1 MFKVSIV
8 IRAYNEAKNLPNL
21 FYGIKQQ
28 TIKPD
33 EIILVDSES
42 ADDTVNIARD
52 HKCKILT
59 ISKQDFTFG
68 RSLNLGCK
76 KASSDI
82 IVICSAHCFPKK
94 KDWIEQLIAP
104 FNWKKNIGMTYGKQ
118 RGLEQSNFS
127 EKQLFHQ
134 LFPSIY
140 PNKLEFFS
148 NNANSAILKK
158 VYDEVE
164 FDETLTGCED
174 IDFSKKIAKRNY
186 KTLYCPKATIL
197 HLHNETFGQIINR
210 YYREMI
216 ALQKILPNFYI
227 PRRSIFQ
234 YISNLG
240 SDLTTMVRK
249 KTFNFKT
256 IEEILKFRTAMVLGI
271 LKARSK
277 KEITCPKQF
286 KEIYFNNNS
295 NNNYN
300 NNVKDENLT
309 IHYKLFS

>member
-1 MFKVSIV
+1 MFKTSIV
-8 IRAYNEAKNLPNL
+8 VRAYNEAEHLPSL
-21 FYGIKQQ
+21 FHGIKQQ
-28 TIKPD
+28 TVQPD

-42 ADDTVNIARD
+42 TDNTVNIAKEHD
-52 HKCKILT
+52 CTILT
-59 ISKQDFTFG
+59 IPKQDFTFG

-76 KASSDI
+76 HANGDI

-94 KDWIEQLIAP
+94 RDWIEQLIAP
-104 FNWKKNIGMTYGKQ
+104 FKLKKNIGMTYGKQ

-127 EKQLFHQ
+127 EKQLFYQ

-148 NNANSAILKK
+148 NNANSAILKT
-158 VYDEVE
+158 VHEEVE

-186 KTLYCPKATIL
+186 ETVYCPKATIL
-197 HLHNETFGQIINR
+197 HLHNETFDQIINR

-234 YISNLG
+234 YLTNLG
-240 SDLTTMVRK
+240 SDLITMIGK
-249 KTFNFKT
+249 KNFNFK
-256 IEEILKFRTAMVLGI
+256 IILEILKFRTAMLIGI

-286 KEIYFNNNS
+286 KKIYFS
-295 NNNYN
+295 NNNN
-300 NNVKDENLT
+300 NNNNNNIKDENLI
-309 IHYKLFS
+309 IHY